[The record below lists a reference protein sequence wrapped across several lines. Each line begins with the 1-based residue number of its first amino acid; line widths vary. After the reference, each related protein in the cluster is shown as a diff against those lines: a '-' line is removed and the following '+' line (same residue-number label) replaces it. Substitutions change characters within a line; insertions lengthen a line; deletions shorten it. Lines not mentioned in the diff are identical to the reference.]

1 VTIKHILVPTI
12 GAKSSGTVLGTSLL
26 LARLFNAHAE
36 ILFIKQDLL
45 TVLPLAADGI
55 TGSFAEE
62 MGAKLRGEQ
71 DEEEKVLRQAFDDLL
86 MLHQID
92 YSEHSISATEASA
105 SWTAVAGSAR
115 DRIIN
120 HGTVCDLL
128 VVGQPTHDVESSS
141 LLEAALFG
149 TGRPVLVSPPEV
161 PETIGENILVGWNRS
176 ALSARAVQSAMPFL
190 ERARETTIITVTTG
204 AKLGPSPQ
212 DLSLQLVR
220 HGIETRVKEIAPD
233 YRSVGESLLAEAEDA
248 GSDLLVIG
256 AYSRG
261 RLRELLMGGVT
272 RHVLANAEVPVLM
285 VH

>member
-1 VTIKHILVPTI
+1 MTIKHILVPTT
-12 GAKSSGTVLGTSLL
+12 GVKSSGTVLGTSLL

-36 ILFIKQDLL
+36 ILFIKEDLL
-45 TVLPLAADGI
+45 TVLPLAAEGL

-71 DEEEKVLRQAFDDLL
+71 DEEEKVMRQAFDDLL

-92 YSEHSISATEASA
+92 YRENSIPANKASA
-105 SWTAVAGSAR
+105 SWAAVDGSAR
-115 DRIIN
+115 DRIISR
-120 HGTVCDLL
+120 GIVCDLI
-128 VVGQPTHDVESSS
+128 VVGRPTDELKSSS

-149 TGRPVLVSPPEV
+149 TGRPMLVSPPEV
-161 PETIGENILVGWNRS
+161 PATIGENILVGWNRS

-190 ERARETTIITVTTG
+190 ERAREKTIITVTTG
-204 AKLGPSPQ
+204 AKLGPSPE
-212 DLSLQLVR
+212 DLSLQLAW

-233 YRSVGESLLAEAEDA
+233 YRSVGEALLAEAEDA
-248 GSDLLVIG
+248 GSDLVVIG
-256 AYSRG
+256 AYSHG

-272 RHVLANAEVPVLM
+272 RHVLGHAEVPVLM